1 MRKLAVTLA
10 LVAGLTGPV
19 AAGSNEACGL
29 PEGVKFTTRDIARLE
44 GLEVSRSIGLAQALR
59 AESAADRELIA
70 SLFEKGF
77 EPIGSA
83 AEIIGKYQC
92 RTIKLGGLGP
102 AVVYGW
108 FSCEINPEDAAL
120 TIFKSTGSQRFFG
133 LLYPAGTG
141 LTYRGAG
148 HYGYETE
155 FNFYGDEADR
165 DQVGCLS
172 KIAGEPGHL
181 VLELPEPVFESAH
194 NVIELKRRN

>member
-1 MRKLAVTLA
+1 MKKLAVTFA

-19 AAGSNEACGL
+19 AAGSNETCGL
-29 PEGVKFTTRDIARLE
+29 PEGIKFTARDIARLE
-44 GLEVSRSIGLAQALR
+44 RLETSRSIGLAQAMR
-59 AESAADRELIA
+59 SESFADRELIA

-77 EPIGSA
+77 EPIGSPA
-83 AEIIGKYQC
+83 DVIGKYQC

-108 FSCEINPEDAAL
+108 FGCEINPEDAAL
-120 TIFKSTGSQRFFG
+120 TIYKSTGSQRFFG

-155 FNFYGDEADR
+155 FRFYGDEADR

-194 NVIELKRRN
+194 NVIELKHRN

>member
-1 MRKLAVTLA
+1 MKKLAATLA

-19 AAGSNEACGL
+19 AAGSSGACGL
-29 PEGVKFTTRDIARLE
+29 PEGVKFSARDIVRLE
-44 GLEVSRSIGLAQALR
+44 GLETSRSIGLAQALR
-59 AESAADRELIA
+59 SESAAERELIA

-77 EPIGSA
+77 EPIGSP
-83 AEIIGKYQC
+83 AETIGKYQC

-102 AVVYGW
+102 AVVYDW

-155 FNFYGDEADR
+155 VNFYGDEADR

-181 VLELPEPVFESAH
+181 VLELPQPVFESAH